1 MKLKK
6 ISHNEDYVRF
16 SKHLTIEV
24 NPIITAKVDIYGALV
39 TFGSREYGDIK
50 IFEDPEPC
58 FDYYVSGKKLKN
70 SGFEEFY
77 SKLFQG
83 SFENFENEIFDFA
96 LLETAKLYDNHL
108 LNFSRRKKID
118 LLLEAIDK
126 APTVKSISG
135 EIVLYNQWACNAIL
149 DSLGENYLPSKKYNV
164 KDNNKETTTK
174 YGVLKQDCWKLY
186 EKLKNEK

>member
-6 ISHNEDYVRF
+6 ITHNEDYVRF

-24 NPIITAKVDIYGALV
+24 NPIITAKVDIYGGLV
-39 TFGSREYGDIK
+39 TFGSREYGDVK

-58 FDYYVSGKKLKN
+58 FDYYISGKRLKN

-77 SKLFQG
+77 SKLFRG
-83 SFENFENEIFDFA
+83 SFESFENEIFDFA
-96 LLETAKLYDNHL
+96 LLETAKLYYNHL
-108 LNFSRRKKID
+108 LTFSRREKID
-118 LLLEAIDK
+118 LLSEAIDK

-135 EIVLYNQWACNAIL
+135 ETVLYNQWACNSIL
-149 DSLGENYLPSKKYNV
+149 YSLGESYLPSKKYTIE
-164 KDNNKETTTK
+164 DNNEETTTK
-174 YGVLKQDCWKLY
+174 YGVLKQECWNLY

>member
-6 ISHNEDYVRF
+6 ISHNKDYVRF
-16 SKHLTIEV
+16 SKSLTIEV
-24 NPIITAKVDIYGALV
+24 NPIITAEVDLYGGLV
-39 TFGSREYGDIK
+39 TFESDKYGDVK
-50 IFEDPEPC
+50 VFEDPEPC

-96 LLETAKLYDNHL
+96 ILETAKIYYNHL
-108 LNFSRRKKID
+108 LNLKREEKIY

-126 APTVKSISG
+126 APTFKSTSG
-135 EIVLYNQWACNAIL
+135 EVVLYNQWMCNAIL
-149 DSLGENYLPSKKYNV
+149 ESLGEGYLPSKRYTFD
-164 KDNNKETTTK
+164 DNGGLATR